1 MKDLNWNDCFEPA
14 PEAFEASVRHALQ
27 TKMEDKH
34 MKRMIPRSAVIAFAL
49 ILVLMA
55 SALAFGGDILNF
67 LHTDNLGEVQIQK
80 PDVKVEYAETGILK
94 EIRVDEAVCDGRSV
108 HMLVTWIADPEK
120 GALLWGS
127 DWDVDPN
134 SVPFAA
140 ERAAAPKVYLLNP
153 GSMTVETGGQKYD
166 VWDDWHERYDSA
178 YSITADTTFFIDD
191 MELGDTLTAIRPTYI
206 YEYDPDPESNAP
218 AIEMVPCS
226 VTMPV
231 QVAGTRTYEATNLPI
246 KLENY
251 KVNSAK
257 VTRTDLGIYVEVE
270 AEDDYDPEE
279 YENSFSEGPGEGYPT
294 ITLPLHGSAWY
305 RLLDQDGNEITSLTS
320 DQKYLANDDD
330 GEEWAHLL
338 IREMFPVAEI
348 GSSIT
353 IQPLDTGSMERFT
366 PYTLELV
373 ER

>member
-1 MKDLNWNDCFEPA
+1 MKDLNWKDCFEPA
-14 PEAFEASVRHALQ
+14 PEAFERSVQHALQ
-27 TKMEDKH
+27 TKTEEQH

-153 GSMTVETGGQKYD
+153 GSMTVETGGQQYD
-166 VWDDWHERYDSA
+166 VWDGWHERYDSA

-191 MELGDTLTAIRPTYI
+191 LELGDTLTAIRPTYI

-294 ITLPLHGSAWY
+294 LTLPLHGSAWY
-305 RLLDQDGNEITSLTS
+305 RLLDQDGNEIASLTS

>member
-1 MKDLNWNDCFEPA
+1 MKELNWKDCFEPA
-14 PEAFEASVRHALQ
+14 PEAFERSVQRALQ
-27 TKMEDKH
+27 TKTEEH
-34 MKRMIPRSAVIAFAL
+34 QMKRIIPRSVIIAFAL

-55 SALAFGGDILNF
+55 TALAFGGDILNF
-67 LHTDNLGEVQIQK
+67 LHTNDIGEVEIQK

-94 EIRVDEAVCDGRSV
+94 EIKVDEAVCDGRSV

-120 GALLWGS
+120 GALLWSS

-153 GSMTVETGGQKYD
+153 GSMTVETGGQQYD
-166 VWDDWHERYDSA
+166 VWDGWHERYDSA

-191 MELGDTLTAIRPTYI
+191 LELGDTLTAIRPTYI

-294 ITLPLHGSAWY
+294 LTLPLHGSAWY
-305 RLLDQDGNEITSLTS
+305 RLLDQDGNEIASLTS

>member
-1 MKDLNWNDCFEPA
+1 MKELNWKDCFEPA
-14 PEAFEASVRHALQ
+14 PEAFERSVQRALQ
-27 TKMEDKH
+27 TKTEEH
-34 MKRMIPRSAVIAFAL
+34 QMKRIIPRSVIIAFAL

-55 SALAFGGDILNF
+55 TALAFGGDILNF
-67 LHTDNLGEVQIQK
+67 LHTNDIGEVEIQK

-94 EIRVDEAVCDGRSV
+94 EIKVDEAVCDGRSV

-153 GSMTVETGGQKYD
+153 GSMTVETGGQQYD
-166 VWDDWHERYDSA
+166 VWDGWHERYDSA

-191 MELGDTLTAIRPTYI
+191 LELGDTLTAIRPTYI

-294 ITLPLHGSAWY
+294 LTLPLHGSAWY
-305 RLLDQDGNEITSLTS
+305 RLLDQDGNEIASLTS

-353 IQPLDTGSMERFT
+353 IQPLDTGSMDRFT

>member
-1 MKDLNWNDCFEPA
+1 MKELNWKDCFEPA
-14 PEAFEASVRHALQ
+14 PEAFERSVQRALQ
-27 TKMEDKH
+27 TKTEERQ
-34 MKRMIPRSAVIAFAL
+34 MKRIIPRSAIIAFAL

-55 SALAFGGDILNF
+55 TALAFGGDILNF
-67 LHTDNLGEVQIQK
+67 LHTNDIGEVEIQK

-94 EIRVDEAVCDGRSV
+94 EIKVDEAVCDGRSV

-153 GSMTVETGGQKYD
+153 GSMTVETGGQQYD
-166 VWDDWHERYDSA
+166 VWDGWHERYDSA

-191 MELGDTLTAIRPTYI
+191 LELGDTLTAIRPTYI

-294 ITLPLHGSAWY
+294 LTLPLHGSAWY
-305 RLLDQDGNEITSLTS
+305 RLLDQDGNEIASLTS

>member
-1 MKDLNWNDCFEPA
+1 MKDLNWKDCFEPA
-14 PEAFEASVRHALQ
+14 PEAFERSVQHALQ
-27 TKMEDKH
+27 TKTEEQH

-67 LHTDNLGEVQIQK
+67 LHTNNLGEVQIQK
-80 PDVKVEYAETGILK
+80 PDVNVEYAKDGVLK

-108 HMLVTWIADPEK
+108 HMLVTWISDPEK

-127 DWDVDPN
+127 DWDTDPD

-153 GSMTVETGGQKYD
+153 GAMTVETGGQQYD
-166 VWDDWHERYDSA
+166 VWDGWHKRYDSA
-178 YSITADTTFFIDD
+178 YSITVDTTFFIDD
-191 MELGDTLTAIRPTYI
+191 LEPGDTLTAISTTCI
-206 YEYDPDPESNAP
+206 DESEPDPEGNLQ
-218 AIEMVPCS
+218 IVEKVPYS

-231 QVAGTRTYEATNLPI
+231 HVAGTRTWEVTNMPM

-251 KVNSAK
+251 KVLSAQ

-294 ITLPLHGSAWY
+294 LTLPLHGSAWY
-305 RLLDQDGNEITSLTS
+305 RLLDQDGNEIPSLTS
-320 DQKYLANDDD
+320 DQRCLERCA
-330 GEEWAHLL
+330 EEWEHLL

>member
-1 MKDLNWNDCFEPA
+1 MKELNWKDCFEPA
-14 PEAFEASVRHALQ
+14 PEAFERSVQHALQ
-27 TKMEDKH
+27 TKTEEQH
-34 MKRMIPRSAVIAFAL
+34 MKRMIPRSAMIAFAL

-153 GSMTVETGGQKYD
+153 GSMTVETGGQQYD
-166 VWDDWHERYDSA
+166 VWDGWHERYDSA

-191 MELGDTLTAIRPTYI
+191 LELGDTLTAIRPTYI

-294 ITLPLHGSAWY
+294 LTLPLHGSAWY
-305 RLLDQDGNEITSLTS
+305 RLLDQDGNEIASLTS

>member
-1 MKDLNWNDCFEPA
+1 MKDLNWKDCFEPA
-14 PEAFEASVRHALQ
+14 PEAFERSVQHALQ
-27 TKMEDKH
+27 TKTEEQH
-34 MKRMIPRSAVIAFAL
+34 MKRMIPRSAMIAFAL

-153 GSMTVETGGQKYD
+153 GSMTVETGGQQYD
-166 VWDDWHERYDSA
+166 VWDGWHERYDSA

-191 MELGDTLTAIRPTYI
+191 LELGDTLTAIRPTYI

-294 ITLPLHGSAWY
+294 LTLPLHGSAWY
-305 RLLDQDGNEITSLTS
+305 RLLDQDGNEIASLTS

>member
-1 MKDLNWNDCFEPA
+1 MKELNWKDCFEPA
-14 PEAFEASVRHALQ
+14 PEAFERSVQRALQ
-27 TKMEDKH
+27 TKTEEH
-34 MKRMIPRSAVIAFAL
+34 QMKRIIPRSVIIAFAL

-55 SALAFGGDILNF
+55 TALAFGGDILNF
-67 LHTDNLGEVQIQK
+67 LHTNDIGEVEIQK

-94 EIRVDEAVCDGRSV
+94 EIKVDEAVCDGRSV

-153 GSMTVETGGQKYD
+153 GSMTVETGGQQYD
-166 VWDDWHERYDSA
+166 VWDGWHERYDSA

-191 MELGDTLTAIRPTYI
+191 LELGDTLTAIRPTYI

-294 ITLPLHGSAWY
+294 LTLPLHGSAWY
-305 RLLDQDGNEITSLTS
+305 RLLDQDGNEIASLTS

>member
-49 ILVLMA
+49 ILALMA
-55 SALAFGGDILNF
+55 TALAFGGDILNF
-67 LHTDNLGEVQIQK
+67 LHTNDIGEVEIQK

-94 EIRVDEAVCDGRSV
+94 EIKVDEAVCDGRSV
-108 HMLVTWIADPEK
+108 HMLVTWIADPDK

-153 GSMTVETGGQKYD
+153 GSMTVETGGQQYD
-166 VWDDWHERYDSA
+166 VWDGWHERYDSA

-191 MELGDTLTAIRPTYI
+191 LELGDTLTAIRPTYI

-294 ITLPLHGSAWY
+294 LTLPLHGSAWY
-305 RLLDQDGNEITSLTS
+305 RLLDQDGNEIASLTS

>member
-1 MKDLNWNDCFEPA
+1 MKELNWKDCFEPA
-14 PEAFEASVRHALQ
+14 PEAFERSVQRALQ
-27 TKMEDKH
+27 TKTEERQ
-34 MKRMIPRSAVIAFAL
+34 MKRIIPRSAIIAFAL

-55 SALAFGGDILNF
+55 TALAFGGDILNF
-67 LHTDNLGEVQIQK
+67 LHTNDIGEVEIQK

-94 EIRVDEAVCDGRSV
+94 EIKVDEAVCDGRSV

-120 GALLWGS
+120 GALLWSS

-153 GSMTVETGGQKYD
+153 GSMTVETGGQQYD
-166 VWDDWHERYDSA
+166 VWDGWHERYDSA

-191 MELGDTLTAIRPTYI
+191 LELGDTLTAIRPTYI

-294 ITLPLHGSAWY
+294 LTLPLHGSAWY
-305 RLLDQDGNEITSLTS
+305 RLLDQDGNEIASLTS

>member
-1 MKDLNWNDCFEPA
+1 MKDLNWKDCFEPA
-14 PEAFEASVRHALQ
+14 PEAFERSVQHALQ
-27 TKMEDKH
+27 TKTEEQH

-134 SVPFAA
+134 SLPFAA

-153 GSMTVETGGQKYD
+153 GAMTVETGGQQYD
-166 VWDDWHERYDSA
+166 VWDGWHKRYDSA

-191 MELGDTLTAIRPTYI
+191 IELGDTLTAVRPTYI
-206 YEYDPDPESNAP
+206 YEYDPDPESTSP
-218 AIEMVPCS
+218 AVETVPSS
-226 VTMPV
+226 VTIPV
-231 QVAGTRTYEATNLPI
+231 QIAGTRTYEATNLPI

-251 KVNSAK
+251 KVLSAK
-257 VTRTDLGIYVEVE
+257 VTRTDLGCYVEVE
-270 AEDDYDPEE
+270 AEDDFDWDE

-305 RLLDQDGNEITSLTS
+305 RLLDQDGNEIPSLTS
-320 DQKYLANDDD
+320 DQRYLETESD
-330 GEEWAHLL
+330 EWQHLL
-338 IREMFPVAEI
+338 IREMFPAFEV
-348 GSSIT
+348 GSTLS

>member
-1 MKDLNWNDCFEPA
+1 MKDLNWKDCFEPA

-27 TKMEDKH
+27 TKEDKQ
-34 MKRMIPRSAVIAFAL
+34 MKRIIPRSFAIAFAL

-55 SALAFGGDILNF
+55 TALAFGGDILNF
-67 LHTDNLGEVQIQK
+67 LHAKDIGEVQIQK

-108 HMLVTWIADPEK
+108 HMLVTWTSDPEK

-127 DWDVDPN
+127 DRDKDPKDL
-134 SVPFAA
+134 PFAA
-140 ERAAAPKVYLLNP
+140 ERAAAPKIYTVSPAELI
-153 GSMTVETGGQKYD
+153 VETGGQQYD
-166 VWDDWHERYDSA
+166 VWDGWNKRYDSA
-178 YSITADTTFFIDD
+178 YSITADITFFIDE
-191 MELGDTLTAIRPTYI
+191 MELGETLTASRTIWVSENT
-206 YEYDPDPESNAP
+206 PDAEGITPLAEK
-218 AIEMVPCS
+218 VPFS

-231 QVAGTRTYEATNLPI
+231 QVAKTRVYEATNLPI

-251 KVNSAK
+251 KVLSAR
-257 VTRTDLGIYVEVE
+257 VICTDLGCYVEVE

-294 ITLPLHGSAWY
+294 ITLPLHDSGWF
-305 RLLDQDGNEITSLTS
+305 RVLDKSGNELPCMTN
-320 DQKYLANDDD
+320 DQKYLERYDD
-330 GEEWAHLL
+330 EWMHVL
-338 IREMFPVAEI
+338 IREMIPSTEI

-353 IQPLDTGSMERFT
+353 IQPLNTATWERYT

>member
-1 MKDLNWNDCFEPA
+1 MKDLNWKDCFEPA
-14 PEAFEASVRHALQ
+14 PEAFERSVQHALQ
-27 TKMEDKH
+27 TKTEEQH

-153 GSMTVETGGQKYD
+153 GSMTVETGGQQYD
-166 VWDDWHERYDSA
+166 VWDGWHKRYDSA

-191 MELGDTLTAIRPTYI
+191 LELGDTLTAIRPTSI
-206 YEYDPDPESNAP
+206 YEYDPDPESNTP

-294 ITLPLHGSAWY
+294 LTLPLHGSAWY
-305 RLLDQDGNEITSLTS
+305 RLLDQDGNEIASLTS